1 MSTACSRLLSLART
15 GLGITGFV
23 GIVIGGAC
31 SSNERETEQFPTG
44 PGGGSSQIVGLPE
57 GWGGGTSRPDQYELG
72 RDVEI
77 VHGGTA
83 SAYLRSKTAQP
94 SEDAFITLTQGIRA
108 DFLRGHRVR
117 LSGYLRVRDAVGAG
131 AGLWLRGDAP
141 RSFKAFDNMDGRRRT
156 GTGDWSLAEVVVD
169 IPDDVVGI
177 AFGALHSGPGT
188 AWIDDLRLEIV
199 DLNVPVTA
207 QPTDVPTGIDSAALV
222 SSYARVGVDAVN
234 LNFEGVLLPE
244 SQAAT
249 IDWVRTNSVQFLT
262 DDPESGDADLASLRT
277 MIGSSRLV
285 ALGEATHGT
294 REFFRMKHRVFAW
307 LVRNLGFT
315 QFSIE
320 ASLPEALAVEQ
331 YVQTGIGDPA
341 MVVRGMY
348 FWTWST
354 EEVIALV
361 QWMRAWN
368 AAGSQPRV
376 HFTGFDM
383 QYPGVAID
391 SVVSFTSAI
400 DAALGDTVRGAYS
413 CLTPYR
419 NNGPN
424 TSPRSDLYGLLPVG
438 DQDACRD
445 QLSSVDSL
453 FARRIAAW
461 SLLVGEDRA
470 SLMQRLARL
479 VSQWESYARLPSGPS
494 SAARDRFMAENVS
507 WWRSRTSATGGMM
520 LWAHNLHVSRV
531 PPWMGSVLAE
541 QHGADYL
548 NVALTF
554 SRGTFNAVNRTATGT
569 FTGLQVHGLAAPWP
583 SSIEAMFSAT
593 GLARSIFDTRA
604 VTSGGTA
611 AVPLQR
617 RLTMRVIGSTFAP
630 SASPAVYQSALALP
644 EDYDLVIWF
653 RDASASRLSLSASSA
668 AVTAPDSPP

>member
-1 MSTACSRLLSLART
+1 MSIACCRFSSLAQGGLSLT
-15 GLGITGFV
+15 GLVAILV
-23 GIVIGGAC
+23 MGAC
-31 SSNERETEQFPTG
+31 KSDEAPNEQFPTQ
-44 PGGGSSQIVGLPE
+44 PPGGSSQIAGLPP

-83 SAYLRSKTAQP
+83 SGYLRAKTVQP
-94 SEDAFITLTQGIRA
+94 SENTFIALTQSIRA

-117 LSGYLRVRDAVGAG
+117 LSGYLRVRDVVGPG

-141 RSFKAFDNMDGRRRT
+141 GSSKAFDNMDGRRRI
-156 GTGDWSLAEVVVD
+156 GTDDWSLAEVVVD
-169 IPDDVVGI
+169 IPKDVVGI
-177 AFGALHSGPGT
+177 AFGALHSGPGV
-188 AWIDDLRLEIV
+188 AWVDDLRLDIV
-199 DLNVPVTA
+199 DSGVPVTA
-207 QPTDVPTGIDSAALV
+207 QPTEIPTGVDSAALV
-222 SSYARVGVDAVN
+222 SFYARAGVEAVN
-234 LNFEGVLLPE
+234 LDFEGVVLPE
-244 SQAAT
+244 DQAAT
-249 IDWVRTNSVQFLT
+249 IDWVRNNSVPFLT
-262 DDPESGDADLASLRT
+262 DDPESGDADLAPLRG
-277 MIGSSRLV
+277 MIGTARLV

-315 QFSIE
+315 EFSIE

-341 MVVRGMY
+341 TVVREMH

-376 HFTGFDM
+376 HFSGFDM
-383 QYPGVAID
+383 QFPGVAMD
-391 SVVSFTSAI
+391 SVVAFAGAI
-400 DAALGDTVRGAYS
+400 DVALGDSVRGAYS

-419 NNGPN
+419 NNGTN
-424 TSPRSDLYGLLPVG
+424 SGPRSDLYGLLPAG
-438 DQDACRD
+438 EQDACRD

-461 SLLVGEDRA
+461 SPQVGEDRV

-479 VSQWESYARLPSGPS
+479 VSQWESYARLPLGPS

-520 LWAHNLHVSRV
+520 LWAHNAHVSRV
-531 PPWMGSVLAE
+531 RPWMGSVLAE
-541 QHGADYL
+541 QHSADYM

-554 SRGTFNAVNRTATGT
+554 SSGTFNAVNQTSTGT
-569 FTGLQVHGLAAPWP
+569 FTGLQIHGLAGPWP
-583 SSIEAMFSAT
+583 SSIEAVFSAT
-593 GLARSIFDTRA
+593 GLARSIFDARA
-604 VTSGGTA
+604 VASGGTA

-617 RLTMRVIGSTFAP
+617 RLTMRLIGSTFAP
-630 SASPAVYQSALALP
+630 LASPAVYQAALALP

-653 RDASASRLSLSASSA
+653 RDASASRLSLSASSS
-668 AVTAPDSPP
+668 AVTALHSPP